1 MLIALIGTVL
11 ASVLTQGYGGGGS
24 SGGGSSGG
32 SGGSYGGGISYG
44 PGFWAI
50 AAVVVVVVV
59 IAGIW
64 LVRRYRAR
72 RSAPAPGTSRSEPTD
87 RAT

>member
-1 MLIALIGTVL
+1 MEEVTAMLIAFIGAALATVL
-11 ASVLTQGYGGGGS
+11 ARGYGGSGS

-50 AAVVVVVVV
+50 AAVVVVVVM

-64 LVRRYRAR
+64 LFRRYRAR
-72 RSAPAPGTSRSEPTD
+72 RSTPA
-87 RAT
+87 